1 MWPVPNTVSCFGQNT
16 HKSSQQSNKMTSF
29 KFIEFSSRGT
39 VTEVGKIV
47 IEFTE
52 NYLKEFDDS
61 PEKIVEWKIVKNSV
75 AVRDK
80 KQIK

>member
-1 MWPVPNTVSCFGQNT
+1 
-16 HKSSQQSNKMTSF
+16 MTSF

-52 NYLKEFDDS
+52 NYLNEFDDS
-61 PEKIVEWKIVKNSV
+61 PEKNCWVKIVKNSV
-75 AVRDK
+75 VVREEK
-80 KQIK
+80 ANKIE

>member
-1 MWPVPNTVSCFGQNT
+1 
-16 HKSSQQSNKMTSF
+16 MTSF

-61 PEKIVEWKIVKNSV
+61 PEKIVE
-75 AVRDK
+75 
-80 KQIK
+80 

>member
-1 MWPVPNTVSCFGQNT
+1 
-16 HKSSQQSNKMTSF
+16 MTSF

-52 NYLKEFDDS
+52 NYLKELMIHQKILLS
-61 PEKIVEWKIVKNSV
+61 EKFVKNSS
-75 AVRDK
+75 AVRK
-80 KQIK
+80 EAKANKIGRK